1 VDVCAEA
8 TPEIYLIDLHG
19 KTVLVTGG
27 SRGIGA
33 SAVRVLARAG
43 ARVALHFG
51 RHRQEA
57 ETIAAEL
64 GPECRPFGADLAAP
78 GAAFRLWEDA
88 CAWAGRIDVIVNNAA
103 IVAPLTV
110 EDDLET
116 WDRIWQETLAV
127 NVRAAADLCRA
138 AIHSFRI
145 QGGGAIINVA
155 SRAAFRGDDP
165 HLMHY
170 AASKAALV
178 ALTRSIARGY
188 AKDNILAYVV
198 APGFVR
204 TERQEGVIRR
214 RGEEVMLRDIPL
226 GEMARPEDVANVIA
240 FLASGLARHATGTT
254 IDINGASYFH

>member
-1 VDVCAEA
+1 
-8 TPEIYLIDLHG
+8 LIDLNG
-19 KTVLVTGG
+19 KTILVTGG

-33 SAVRVLARAG
+33 SVARVLARAG
-43 ARVALHFG
+43 ARVALHYAHG
-51 RHRQEA
+51 REEA
-57 ETIAAEL
+57 EAIAAEL
-64 GPECRPFGADLAAP
+64 EPRCRTFGADFFAP
-78 GAAFRLWEDA
+78 RAAFCLWEET
-88 CAWAGRIDVIVNNAA
+88 CAWAGRIDVVVNNAA
-103 IVAPLTV
+103 VVTPLTV
-110 EDDLET
+110 DDDLAT
-116 WDRIWQETLAV
+116 WDRVWQETLAV
-127 NVRAAADLCRA
+127 NVRAVADLCRA
-138 AIHSFRI
+138 AIHSYRTL
-145 QGGGAIINVA
+145 GGGTIINVA
-155 SRAAFRGDDP
+155 SRAAFRGDEP

-170 AASKAALV
+170 AASKGALV

-188 AKDNILAYVV
+188 AKHNILAYVV